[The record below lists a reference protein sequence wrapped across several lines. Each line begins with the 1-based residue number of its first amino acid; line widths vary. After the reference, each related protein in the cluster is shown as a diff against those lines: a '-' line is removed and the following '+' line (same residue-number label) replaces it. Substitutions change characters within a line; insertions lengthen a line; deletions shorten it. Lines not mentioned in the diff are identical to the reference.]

1 MKRMLELQTL
11 VLLSSFSL
19 LSSFVYKPAKKKKT
33 TRIKVRNIGDETCIE
48 NDNKILKDSIVIFE
62 L

>member
-11 VLLSSFSL
+11 VLSSSFSL

-33 TRIKVRNIGDETCIE
+33 TRIKVRNIDDETYIE
-48 NDNKILKDSIVIFE
+48 SEKDNKI
-62 L
+62 